1 MKKNLLNKIF
11 NYFISGI
18 IILMAS
24 CTYNPPPEAEE
35 APSQKEVD
43 MIKVNEYLNIQDRR
57 LIEKYIQRAGWD
69 MKETETGL
77 WYTLHDPGEG
87 EKARKG
93 MVATLAY
100 KSLLLDGTL
109 VYSSENLGEKRFKLG
124 QGGVETGLEEGLLLL
139 NKGDSATFI
148 LAPHLAH
155 GLIGDQKKIPPRAAL
170 IYHVRLLNLE

>member
-1 MKKNLLNKIF
+1 MKKSLQKKIINIFIPGFCFLLAN
-11 NYFISGI
+11 
-18 IILMAS
+18 
-24 CTYNPPPEAEE
+24 CTYNPPPAQEKS
-35 APSQKEVD
+35 PSQKEVD
-43 MIKVNEYLNIQDRR
+43 MVKVNEYLTVQDRR

-77 WYTLHDPGEG
+77 WYTIHDNGKG

-93 MVATLAY
+93 MVATLDY
-100 KSLLLDGTL
+100 ETRLLDGTL
-109 VYSSENLGEKRFKLG
+109 VYSSENLGYKTFKLG

-139 NKGDSATFI
+139 EEGDSATFI

-170 IYHVRLLNLE
+170 IYHVRLRDLK